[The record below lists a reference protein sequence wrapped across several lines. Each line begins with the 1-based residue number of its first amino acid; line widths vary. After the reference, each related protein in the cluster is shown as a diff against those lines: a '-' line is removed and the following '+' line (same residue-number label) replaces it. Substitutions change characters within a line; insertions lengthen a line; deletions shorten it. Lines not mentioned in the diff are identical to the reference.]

1 MIRALLTP
9 RLFDGDRWRGCC
21 AVLLDG
27 HMVRAIVGRDDIP
40 PGTPCLE
47 LAGGFLAPGFIDIQ
61 VNGGG
66 GVLLNNSPD
75 RAGIER
81 MVAAHRATGTTAML
95 PTVISDTPAVQR
107 AAAMA
112 VRAAMAAG
120 NSGVLGIHIEGP
132 FFAAARRGTHRADM
146 IREPSSEDLR
156 WLAALASEVPT
167 VVTLAPEHLPAGA
180 IATLTA
186 AGVRVCAGH
195 TDASYQQIAA
205 ARAEGLRGFTHLF
218 NAMSPLAS
226 REPGAVGAAL
236 DGGDCWAGI
245 IADGHH
251 VHPASIRVA
260 QRALPAGKLC
270 LVTDAMAT
278 VGDSRD
284 WFELYG
290 ERIEVRGGRLVNA
303 EGALA
308 GSAIGMIDAVR
319 YCHREVGLPLVECLR
334 MASRYPATFLGEE
347 HRLGRIAPG
356 YRADLL
362 HLDNDL
368 RVLDTWAAGQHQSHL
383 QAGGQQDQQ
392 A

>member
-1 MIRALLTP
+1 MTLALRTP
-9 RLFDGDRWRGCC
+9 RLFDGDQWREEC

-27 HMVRAIVGRDDIP
+27 SIVQDIVDGDDIP

-47 LAGGFLAPGFIDIQ
+47 LPEGFLAPGFIDIQ

-66 GVLLNNSPD
+66 GVLLNNRPD
-75 RAGIER
+75 QAGVER

-107 AAAMA
+107 AAATA
-112 VRAAMAAG
+112 VQAAMAAG
-120 NSGVLGIHIEGP
+120 NPGVLGIHIEGP

-146 IREPSSEDLR
+146 IREPDSEDLR
-156 WLAALASEVPT
+156 WLAELAAKVPT
-167 VVTLAPEHLPAGA
+167 VATLAPEQLPAGA
-180 IATLTA
+180 IAALTA

-195 TDASYQQIAA
+195 TDASYAQIAA

-226 REPGAVGAAL
+226 REPGTVGAAL

-278 VGDSRD
+278 VGDEHKG
-284 WFELYG
+284 FELYG
-290 ERIEVRGGRLVNA
+290 ERIEVRDGRLVNA

-319 YCHREVGLPLVECLR
+319 YCYREVGLPLAECLR
-334 MASRYPATFLGEE
+334 MASLYPATFLGREQQ
-347 HRLGRIAPG
+347 LGRIAPG

-362 HLDNDL
+362 LLDDDL
-368 RVLDTWAAGQHQSHL
+368 RVLGSWAAGQHQSHL
-383 QAGGQQDQQ
+383 LAEGQQDQQ
-392 A
+392 I